1 MQAFP
6 DAHRILYEGQSGG
19 TITPTIFKNAFKDAF
34 VNFSSSTFSS
44 SVLKQALD
52 SIKGMPGRG
61 QFLDFYDSVKI
72 KQGSSFNDDSFRVSA
87 STVMSRNN
95 LLFLHQKQY
104 MVNSPTFNDQI
115 GGSGPQTLTSTKGYY
130 LKTPDEGMLDSI
142 SEAPFEMSFSNV
154 GSFAGNGPAGI
165 GLSTQGF
172 GYLVLP
178 QETTFLQSPTDNSAK
193 YPNWSS
199 AQFSNQDYSGD
210 FDFGSDTY
218 MGFALGFV
226 PPWILENFNAKRLI
240 VDGSQGTGKTIIA
253 EEIAKQKL
261 LHGSVL
267 FISSGRLRN
276 EETKQRFKE
285 FDNFDCFTFH
295 NFIHRIMKD
304 IIKKEIPK
312 DLSDKINSLK
322 FEDKTEFFLKFIS
335 DTILDTENLK
345 KYDYLIMDEVQ
356 NYCHYQELYGV
367 IGSILNGDLK
377 EGNWFLFGDFDF
389 QNLWS
394 AKKSDELIKTN
405 PKNYLNNFKDYY
417 YFLNYNVRNAQQI
430 TVHAPL
436 ISGIFEGKF
445 PSRPFFIK
453 IEGSIK
459 HHYGKNEKEKIFK
472 LEKIIEDFYNQQ
484 INGSDIVIL
493 SSYRIE
499 NTKNILGKSNIS
511 KFYDIVDLTQIKTFG
526 KEIIDPR
533 NKKTIYFSTIQGFQ
547 GMESKIVILLDP
559 LSSPVE
565 EKNENFAEYSY
576 GKNFKNL
583 ITYNAM
589 GRANTLLHI
598 IWDKIHEKYTSQ
610 QIGKALKLQD
620 EILNG

>member
-1 MQAFP
+1 MRMIPPVIDIHAPYGEKEIFQLLKTTKIKNFDNCIVFHSLNYPQSTKKSQKKSYNFFGESDFVLFIPNKGVINIEVKGGGVSRVDGEWYTEDRYGKHKIKDPFKQASKSLFNISNYFKKQNIFVPQDYLVIFP
-6 DAHRILYEGQSGG
+6 DCDFEYE
-19 TITPTIFKNAFKDAF
+19 
-34 VNFSSSTFSS
+34 
-44 SVLKQALD
+44 
-52 SIKGMPGRG
+52 SIE
-61 QFLDFYDSVKI
+61 I
-72 KQGSSFNDDSFRVSA
+72 
-87 STVMSRNN
+87 
-95 LLFLHQKQY
+95 
-104 MVNSPTFNDQI
+104 
-115 GGSGPQTLTSTKGYY
+115 
-130 LKTPDEGMLDSI
+130 
-142 SEAPFEMSFSNV
+142 
-154 GSFAGNGPAGI
+154 
-165 GLSTQGF
+165 
-172 GYLVLP
+172 
-178 QETTFLQSPTDNSAK
+178 PTDNLISGEINPKLIKALSK
-193 YPNWSS
+193 IVNEHLLEANGKFFPKKNDEVKLLNIIRPN
-199 AQFSNQDYSGD
+199 FDPLNSNKNLLNQSKRQIENY
-210 FDFGSDTY
+210 TKEQKI
-218 MGFALGFV
+218 
-226 PPWILENFNAKRLI
+226 ILENFNAKRLI

-261 LHGSVL
+261 LQGSVL

-285 FDNFDCFTFH
+285 YDNFDCFTFH

-304 IIKKEIPK
+304 IIKKKIPK

-356 NYCHYQELYGV
+356 NYCHYKEFYGV
-367 IGSILNGDLK
+367 FGSILKGDLR

-394 AKKSDELIKTN
+394 EKKSDELIKTN
-405 PKNYLNNFKDYY
+405 PRNYLNDLKDYY
-417 YFLNYNVRNAQQI
+417 HFLNYNVRNAQQI
-430 TVHAPL
+430 VVHSPL
-436 ISGIFEGKF
+436 LSGIFEGKL
-445 PSRPFFIK
+445 PSRPFFVK
-453 IEGSIK
+453 IDGFIK

-472 LEKIIEDFYNQQ
+472 LEKIIEDFNNQE

-511 KFYDIVDLTQIKTFG
+511 KFYEIVDLTQIKTFG